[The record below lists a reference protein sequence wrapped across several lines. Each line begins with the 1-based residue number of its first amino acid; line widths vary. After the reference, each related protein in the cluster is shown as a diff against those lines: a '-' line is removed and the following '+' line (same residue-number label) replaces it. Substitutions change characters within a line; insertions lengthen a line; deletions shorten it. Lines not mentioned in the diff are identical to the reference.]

1 MSPVVEYPILF
12 NRQEIKMN
20 LTNERL
26 ELFKGIR
33 LSLRGSD
40 KHLLVGIDIAKDN
53 HHAFFGTPN
62 GRTLR
67 KNLVFD
73 NNVQD
78 FERLRSLAKDLQ
90 NQYGLNEVVYG
101 LEPTASYHKPLAEYL
116 IRKGEHVVYVSNVAV
131 AKNRALL
138 DGRWD
143 KNDKKDAA
151 NVADLVGQGRCLYY
165 DVPEDKLRELRSL
178 IGFRI
183 RLKKEEHALRMRLRN
198 NVFAQYFPELD
209 RLYIKAGQP
218 DALVLSISQH
228 CLDPKEIAGMEFD
241 AFLKL
246 VTARKVTTLQEK
258 RLRELWTIAPNSVG
272 CSVHDAARWEAR
284 SLVTQLKEVRETVK
298 SNEQLMA
305 KVSQQFSEYECLL
318 SIPGFGPIISAMV
331 LAAIGDASRFE
342 NRKQVLRLAGL
353 DLSASR
359 SGSSSD
365 RAKPVISKQGKAA
378 LRYALVQA
386 AMVSS
391 TMNPEIRCYYSKMLI
406 GRELERGIKLK
417 MKVKLAA
424 KLLIVAWTLMKSK
437 THFKSSCFIG

>member
-1 MSPVVEYPILF
+1 
-12 NRQEIKMN
+12 MN
-20 LTNERL
+20 NATDRL
-26 ELFKGIR
+26 ELFKQMR
-33 LSLRGSD
+33 ASVRGSE
-40 KHLLVGIDIAKDN
+40 KYLLVGVDVAKNN

-67 KNLVFD
+67 KNMVFD
-73 NNVQD
+73 NCTKG
-78 FERLRSLAKDLQ
+78 FESLRTIARDLQ
-90 NQYGLNEVVYG
+90 NQHGLLEVVYG

-116 IRKGEHVVYVSNVAV
+116 IRQDEHVVYVSNVAV

-165 DVPEDKLRELRSL
+165 DVPDESLRELRSL
-178 IGFRI
+178 IAFRI

-209 RLYIKAGQP
+209 KLYIRAGQP
-218 DALVLSISQH
+218 DDLVLSIAQH
-228 CLDPKEIAGMEFD
+228 CLDPREIAGMTFE

-246 VTARKVTTLQEK
+246 ITTRKIRIESER
-258 RLRELWTIAPNSVG
+258 RLRELWESAKESVG
-272 CSVHDAARWEAR
+272 CRVHDAARWEAQ
-284 SLVTQLKEVRETVK
+284 SLVSKLKAVRETVK
-298 SNEQLMA
+298 DNEKLMG
-305 KVSQQFSEYECLL
+305 KVAQQFPEYESLL
-318 SIPGFGPIISAMV
+318 SIPGFGPIVSAMV
-331 LAAIGDASRFE
+331 LAAIGNPFRFE

-353 DLSASR
+353 DLSAER
-359 SGSSSD
+359 SGKNSD
-365 RAKPVISKQGKAA
+365 SVKPVISKQGKAA

-386 AMVSS
+386 ATVASS
-391 TMNPEIRCYYSKMLI
+391 LNPDIRSYYSKLLK

-424 KLLIVAWTLMKSK
+424 KLLVVAWTLMR
-437 THFKSSCFIG
+437 HREQFKPSCFTG